1 MQLSQIKMPF
11 PSLFPIFASMFGV
24 AGADDTI
31 LAVSQIS
38 YIQ

>member
-11 PSLFPIFASMFGV
+11 SSLFPFFANMFGV
-24 AGADDTI
+24 VGAEDTI

>member
-11 PSLFPIFASMFGV
+11 PSLFPIFANMFGV
-24 AGADDTI
+24 VGAEDTI